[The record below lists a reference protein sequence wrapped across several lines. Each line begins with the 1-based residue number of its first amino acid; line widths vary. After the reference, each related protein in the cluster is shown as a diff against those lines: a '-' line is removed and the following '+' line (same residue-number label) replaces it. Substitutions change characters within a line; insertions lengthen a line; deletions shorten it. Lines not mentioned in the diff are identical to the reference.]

1 MYNVIEYNIN
11 ININIIKYVL
21 QHPKDLGYN
30 QISS

>member
-11 ININIIKYVL
+11 INIIKYLL